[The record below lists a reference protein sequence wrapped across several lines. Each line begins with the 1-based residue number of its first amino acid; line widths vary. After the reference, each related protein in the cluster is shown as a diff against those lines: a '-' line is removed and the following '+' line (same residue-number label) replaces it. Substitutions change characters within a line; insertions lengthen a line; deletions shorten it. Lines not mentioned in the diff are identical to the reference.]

1 MNEKKNV
8 NVLVKSTEMV
18 NGILILIND
27 EIFEEIIKEEE
38 NFFERMGREL
48 DKKERE

>member
-8 NVLVKSTEMV
+8 NVLVNSTEMV

>member
-8 NVLVKSTEMV
+8 NVLVNSTEMV

-38 NFFERMGREL
+38 HFFERMGREL